1 MNFDSKCPQ
10 GRVAAVGMF
19 DGVHLGH
26 AFVVRQLCSE
36 ARDRGLK
43 PLVVTFAR
51 HPLHSL
57 RPDAAPR
64 MLCPLQERTE
74 LLKEEGD
81 VEILVLDFDEIRAL
95 SAEEFLGMLH
105 ERYNVNLL
113 LMGFNNHIGS
123 DRRSATNLGLR
134 CAGVEIVMLPPRPGR
149 AGISSS
155 EARAAL
161 AEGRVADARNILGRP
176 YSITGTVVEGRKLG
190 RTIGFP
196 TANISPDAPD
206 CVLPAGGVYAV
217 DVRIGSDAPRRGML
231 NIGTC
236 PTVQGT
242 TMSIEV
248 HILDFEGDLYGQH
261 IAVDFLER
269 LREEQN
275 FGSLAELRR
284 RLELDRDAARNIT
297 IL

>member
-1 MNFDSKCPQ
+1 MNIDSNCPQ

-36 ARDRGLK
+36 AHERGLK
-43 PLVVTFAR
+43 PLAVTFAK
-51 HPLHSL
+51 HPLHTL
-57 RPDAAPR
+57 NPEAAPR
-64 MLCPLQERTE
+64 MLCPLQERTA
-74 LLKEEGD
+74 LLQKEGD
-81 VEILVLDFDEIRAL
+81 IEILVLDFNDVRAL
-95 SAEEFLGMLH
+95 TAEQFLSMLH
-105 ERYNVNLL
+105 ERYNVKLL

-123 DRRSATNLGLR
+123 DRRSAANLGLR
-134 CAGVEIVMLPPRPGR
+134 CVGVEIAMLPPRPGR

-176 YSITGTVVEGRKLG
+176 YSIAGTVVEGRKLG

-206 CVLPAGGVYAV
+206 GVLPAGGVYAV
-217 DVRIGSDAPRRGML
+217 DVRIGTDAPRRGML

-242 TMSIEV
+242 TVSIEV
-248 HILDFEGDLYGQH
+248 HILDFEGDIYGRH
-261 IAVDFLER
+261 IAVEFLER
-269 LREEQN
+269 LRAEQN
-275 FGSLAELRR
+275 FGSLDELRR
-284 RLELDRDAARNIT
+284 RLELDREAARSI
-297 IL
+297 